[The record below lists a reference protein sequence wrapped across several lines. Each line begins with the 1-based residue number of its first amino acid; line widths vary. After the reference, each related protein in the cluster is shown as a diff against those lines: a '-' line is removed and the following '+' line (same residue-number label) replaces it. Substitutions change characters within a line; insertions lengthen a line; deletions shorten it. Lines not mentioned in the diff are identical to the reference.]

1 MNIVFTLLTIIGLI
15 IAVVVFLF
23 VAFLIWAL
31 FIFGVGVLKGIQNA
45 LKE

>member
-31 FIFGVGVLKGIQNA
+31 FIFGVVVLKGIQNA